1 MVKTQ
6 PDLPLRTLSKS
17 VVIQQHGSVSMSV
30 AHATSKDHE
39 DVTGLGCF
47 LGTML
52 ISQGCAEL
60 AQSLTVCYALES

>member
-17 VVIQQHGSVSMSV
+17 VVMQQHGSVSMSV

-39 DVTGLGCF
+39 NVTGLGCF
-47 LGTML
+47 LL

-60 AQSLTVCYALES
+60 AQPLTVCYALES